1 MNLGVVARAIDVMR
15 SSGVDKVGL
24 MTYQDVAMSAAG
36 SCQPVLYPGLHWRER
51 FGAAAH
57 LIHWS
62 YLSYRGNP

>member
-1 MNLGVVARAIDVMR
+1 MTLLRDHVAGSEPV
-15 SSGVDKVGL
+15 SDKT
-24 MTYQDVAMSAAG
+24 TYQDVATSAAG